1 MKRIILTIFLLVGSV
16 AVFAATGVAQ
26 DKAEVISFTG
36 KAEYQTADGWI
47 PVTVGTL
54 LEQGTVISTGFKSSV
69 VLASGD
75 SRFTVAALSR
85 IAIDKLVED
94 DSSYDTE
101 MKLSTGK
108 LQMDVKAK
116 PGKTTSFTVK
126 SPTATAS
133 VRGTSG
139 IMSSTGTLQSLTGIW
154 TMRSVAPNS
163 KPIFVQGTQSADIP
177 DVLVVHTPQQIALND
192 STITNTST
200 TSLAATE
207 AVTPAV
213 TPAVAPSAPV
223 NDMTAIIP
231 PTPTASAPSTGIIV
245 IQFEVP
251 QINEQ

>member
-1 MKRIILTIFLLVGSV
+1 MKRIILAIFLLVGSV
-16 AVFAATGVAQ
+16 ALFAATGVAQ

-47 PVTVGTL
+47 PVTVGAQ

-69 VLASGD
+69 VLAIGD

-101 MKLSTGK
+101 MKLATGK

-116 PGKTTSFTVK
+116 PGKTTAFTVK

-139 IMSSTGTLQSLTGIW
+139 VMSSTGSLQSLTGVW
-154 TMRSVAPNS
+154 TMSSVAPNS
-163 KPIFVQGTQSADIP
+163 KPIFVRGTQSADIP
-177 DVLVVHTPQQIALND
+177 NVLEVHTPQQTALND
-192 STITNTST
+192 SNITNTST
-200 TSLAATE
+200 TSLAAAE
-207 AVTPAV
+207 AVVPTTAPTAPA
-213 TPAVAPSAPV
+213 
-223 NDMTAIIP
+223 NDMTTVIST
-231 PTPTASAPSTGIIV
+231 TPSSTGPVAPSTGSIV
-245 IQFEVP
+245 INIQMP
-251 QINEQ
+251 N

>member
-54 LEQGTVISTGFKSSV
+54 LEQGTVISTGFKS
-69 VLASGD
+69 SGD

-139 IMSSTGTLQSLTGIW
+139 IMSSTGTLQSLTGMW

-163 KPIFVQGTQSADIP
+163 KPIFVQGTRSADIP

-213 TPAVAPSAPV
+213 APSAPV

-231 PTPTASAPSTGIIV
+231 PTPTVSAPSTGIIV